1 MTTSTTMT
9 RTSLKTAD
17 LVTSGF
23 TIEQIVQLIEL
34 REAHSPFREQFSE
47 REYRQLNF
55 LRWLIARGLT
65 HAGQELE

>member
-9 RTSLKTAD
+9 RPSLKTAD

-23 TIEQIVQLIEL
+23 SVEQIVRLIEL

-55 LRWLIARGLT
+55 LRWRIVRSLT
-65 HAGQELE
+65 HAGHEPD